1 MLDNRKKIKY
11 NHINL
16 ITKKGKLFYETNL
29 KISGEALLGE
39 KDYGIDNNVV
49 DRIAMEMKEAGNNT
63 QIAVVVGGGNIF
75 RGMQLSNKTGMVRAT
90 ADSMGMLATIMNAIA
105 LKDRFMA
112 AGTPTQILSAFNIE
126 GMIEGFERDK
136 AIRILERGNVLIIAG
151 GTSNPYFTT
160 DSTSILRA
168 LEIGA
173 SIVLKGTNVDGVYN
187 KDPKTNKDAVMYDNI
202 TFKEAINQNLRVMDM
217 TAFAMAND
225 NNMPIRVFNMN
236 NMGNITKAIKGESI
250 GTYVHN

>member
-1 MLDNRKKIKY
+1 MKQTV
-11 NHINL
+11 L
-16 ITKKGKLFYETNL
+16 I

-75 RGMQLSNKTGMVRAT
+75 RGMQLSSKTGMVRAT

-187 KDPKTNKDAVMYDNI
+187 KDPKTNEDAVMYNDI

-236 NMGNITKAIKGESI
+236 KMGNITKAIKGENI

>member
-1 MLDNRKKIKY
+1 MKQTVL
-11 NHINL
+11 
-16 ITKKGKLFYETNL
+16 L

-187 KDPKTNKDAVMYDNI
+187 KDPKTNKDAIMYKEI
-202 TFKEAINQNLRVMDM
+202 TFKDAINQNLRVMDM

-236 NMGNITKAIKGESI
+236 KMGNITKAIKGESI

>member
-1 MLDNRKKIKY
+1 MKQTVL
-11 NHINL
+11 
-16 ITKKGKLFYETNL
+16 L

-75 RGMQLSNKTGMVRAT
+75 RGMQLSSKTGMVRAT

-187 KDPKTNKDAVMYDNI
+187 KDPKTR
-202 TFKEAINQNLRVMDM
+202 LL
-217 TAFAMAND
+217 
-225 NNMPIRVFNMN
+225 
-236 NMGNITKAIKGESI
+236 IK
-250 GTYVHN
+250 TYALWI

>member
-1 MLDNRKKIKY
+1 MKQTVL
-11 NHINL
+11 
-16 ITKKGKLFYETNL
+16 L

-75 RGMQLSNKTGMVRAT
+75 RGMQLSSKTGMVRAT

-187 KDPKTNKDAVMYDNI
+187 KDPKTNEDAVMYNDI

-236 NMGNITKAIKGESI
+236 KMGNITRAIKGENI

>member
-1 MLDNRKKIKY
+1 MKKTV
-11 NHINL
+11 L
-16 ITKKGKLFYETNL
+16 L
-29 KISGEALLGE
+29 KISGEALLGQ

-49 DRIAMEMKEAGNNT
+49 DRIALEMKEAGGDT

-112 AGTPTQILSAFNIE
+112 AGTPTQILSSFNIE

-173 SIVLKGTNVDGVYN
+173 SIVLKGTNVDGVYD
-187 KDPKTNKDAVMYDNI
+187 KDPKNNEDAKMYNEI
-202 TFKEAINQNLRVMDM
+202 TFREALNKNLRVMDM

-225 NNMPIRVFNMN
+225 NDMPIRVFNMN
-236 NMGNITKAIKGESI
+236 KMGNITKAISGESI

>member
-1 MLDNRKKIKY
+1 MKQTVL
-11 NHINL
+11 
-16 ITKKGKLFYETNL
+16 L

-160 DSTSILRA
+160 DSTS
-168 LEIGA
+168 
-173 SIVLKGTNVDGVYN
+173 YN
-187 KDPKTNKDAVMYDNI
+187 KDPKTNKDAVMYKEI
-202 TFKEAINQNLRVMDM
+202 TFKDAINQNLRVMDM

-236 NMGNITKAIKGESI
+236 KMGNITKAIKGENI

>member
-1 MLDNRKKIKY
+1 MKQTVL
-11 NHINL
+11 
-16 ITKKGKLFYETNL
+16 L

-187 KDPKTNKDAVMYDNI
+187 KDPKTNKDAVMYKEI
-202 TFKEAINQNLRVMDM
+202 TFKDAINQNLRVMDM

-236 NMGNITKAIKGESI
+236 KMGNITRAIKGENI

>member
-1 MLDNRKKIKY
+1 M
-11 NHINL
+11 
-16 ITKKGKLFYETNL
+16 GKRVLL
-29 KISGEALLGE
+29 KISGEALLGQKE
-39 KDYGIDNNVV
+39 YGIDNNVV
-49 DRIAMEMKEAGNNT
+49 DRIALEMKAAGSDA

-75 RGMQLSNKTGMVRAT
+75 RGMQLSSKTGMVRAT

-160 DSTSILRA
+160 DSTAILRA

-173 SIVLKGTNVDGVYN
+173 SIVLKGTNVDGVYD
-187 KDPKTNKDAVMYDNI
+187 KDPKTNSDAKMYQNI
-202 TFKEAINQNLRVMDM
+202 TFREAINQNLRVMDM
-217 TAFAMAND
+217 TAFAMA
-225 NNMPIRVFNMN
+225 
-236 NMGNITKAIKGESI
+236 
-250 GTYVHN
+250 

>member
-1 MLDNRKKIKY
+1 MKQTVL
-11 NHINL
+11 
-16 ITKKGKLFYETNL
+16 L

-49 DRIAMEMKEAGNNT
+49 DRIAMEMKEAGINT

-75 RGMQLSNKTGMVRAT
+75 RGMQLSSKTGMVRAT

-187 KDPKTNKDAVMYDNI
+187 KDPKINKDAVMYNDI

-236 NMGNITKAIKGESI
+236 KMGNITKAIKGENI

>member
-1 MLDNRKKIKY
+1 MKNTVL
-11 NHINL
+11 
-16 ITKKGKLFYETNL
+16 L

-49 DRIAMEMKEAGNNT
+49 DRIALEMKESGPDT

-75 RGMQLSNKTGMVRAT
+75 RGMELSSKTGMVRAT
-90 ADSMGMLATIMNAIA
+90 ADSMGMLATIMNAVA

-112 AGTPTQILSAFNIE
+112 AGTPTQVLSAFAID
-126 GMIEGFERDK
+126 GMFERFERDK
-136 AIRILERGNVLIIAG
+136 AIRILERGSVLIIAG

-160 DSTSILRA
+160 DSTAVLRA

-173 SIVLKGTNVDGVYN
+173 SIVLKGTNVDGVYD
-187 KDPKTNKDAVMYDNI
+187 KDPRKFKDAKLYNNL
-202 TFKEAINQNLRVMDM
+202 TFREAINNNLRVMDM

-236 NMGNITKAIKGESI
+236 KEGNITKAISGENI

>member
-1 MLDNRKKIKY
+1 MKQTV
-11 NHINL
+11 L
-16 ITKKGKLFYETNL
+16 I

-75 RGMQLSNKTGMVRAT
+75 RGMQLSSKTGMVRAT

-173 SIVLKGTNVDGVYN
+173 FIVLKGTNVDGVYN
-187 KDPKTNKDAVMYDNI
+187 KDPKTNEDAVMYNDI

-236 NMGNITKAIKGESI
+236 KMGNITKAIKGENI

>member
-1 MLDNRKKIKY
+1 MKQTVL
-11 NHINL
+11 
-16 ITKKGKLFYETNL
+16 L

-187 KDPKTNKDAVMYDNI
+187 KDPKTNKDAVMYKEI
-202 TFKEAINQNLRVMDM
+202 TFKDAINQNLRVMDM

-236 NMGNITKAIKGESI
+236 KMGNITKAIKGENI

>member
-1 MLDNRKKIKY
+1 MKQTVL
-11 NHINL
+11 
-16 ITKKGKLFYETNL
+16 L

-75 RGMQLSNKTGMVRAT
+75 RGMQLSSKTGMVRAT

-187 KDPKTNKDAVMYDNI
+187 KDPKTNEDAVMYNDI

-236 NMGNITKAIKGESI
+236 KMGTITKAIKGENI

>member
-1 MLDNRKKIKY
+1 MKQTVL
-11 NHINL
+11 
-16 ITKKGKLFYETNL
+16 L

-187 KDPKTNKDAVMYDNI
+187 KDPKTNKDAVMYKEI
-202 TFKEAINQNLRVMDM
+202 TFKDAINQNLRVMDM

-236 NMGNITKAIKGESI
+236 KMGNITKAIKGESI

>member
-1 MLDNRKKIKY
+1 MPKAKY
-11 NHINL
+11 KRVL
-16 ITKKGKLFYETNL
+16 LKL
-29 KISGEALLGE
+29 SGEALAGELKNGLDAEVMATICKQIKEMHDLGVE
-39 KDYGIDNNVV
+39 IGI
-49 DRIAMEMKEAGNNT
+49 
-63 QIAVVVGGGNIF
+63 VVGGGNF
-75 RGMQLSNKTGMVRAT
+75 WRGKYSTKMERTT
-90 ADSMGMLATIMNAIA
+90 TDTMGMLATIMNAIA

-112 AGTPTQILSAFNIE
+112 AGTPTQILSSFNIE

-160 DSTSILRA
+160 DSTAILRA

-173 SIVLKGTNVDGVYN
+173 SIVLKGTNVDGVYD
-187 KDPKTNKDAVMYDNI
+187 KDPKNNEDAKMYNEI
-202 TFKEAINQNLRVMDM
+202 TFREALNKNLRVMDM

-225 NNMPIRVFNMN
+225 NDMPIRVFNMN
-236 NMGNITKAIKGESI
+236 KMGNITKAISGESI

>member
-1 MLDNRKKIKY
+1 MKQTVL
-11 NHINL
+11 
-16 ITKKGKLFYETNL
+16 L

-75 RGMQLSNKTGMVRAT
+75 RGMQLSSKTGMVRAT

-236 NMGNITKAIKGESI
+236 KMGNITKAIKGENI
-250 GTYVHN
+250 GTYVHNLKI

>member
-1 MLDNRKKIKY
+1 MKQTVL
-11 NHINL
+11 
-16 ITKKGKLFYETNL
+16 L

-75 RGMQLSNKTGMVRAT
+75 RGMQLSSKTGMVRAT

-236 NMGNITKAIKGESI
+236 KMGNITKAIKGENI

>member
-1 MLDNRKKIKY
+1 MRKTV
-11 NHINL
+11 L
-16 ITKKGKLFYETNL
+16 L
-29 KISGEALLGE
+29 KISGEALLGK

-49 DRIAMEMKEAGNNT
+49 DRIALEMKKSDPNI

-75 RGMQLSNKTGMVRAT
+75 RGMELSSKTGMVRAT
-90 ADSMGMLATIMNAIA
+90 ADSMGMLATIMNAVA

-112 AGTPTQILSAFNIE
+112 AGTSTQVLSAFAID
-126 GMIEGFERDK
+126 GMFERFERDK

-160 DSTSILRA
+160 DSTAVLRA

-173 SIVLKGTNVDGVYN
+173 SIVLKGTNVDGVYD
-187 KDPKTNKDAVMYDNI
+187 KDPRKFKEAKLFGDI
-202 TFKEAINQNLRVMDM
+202 TFKDAINNNLRVMDM

-225 NNMPIRVFNMN
+225 NDMPIRVFNMN
-236 NMGNITKAIKGESI
+236 KEGNITKAISGENI

>member
-1 MLDNRKKIKY
+1 MKQTVL
-11 NHINL
+11 
-16 ITKKGKLFYETNL
+16 L

-49 DRIAMEMKEAGNNT
+49 DRIAMEMKEAGSNT

-187 KDPKTNKDAVMYDNI
+187 KDPKTNKDAVMYDDI

-236 NMGNITKAIKGESI
+236 KMGNITKAIKGENI

>member
-1 MLDNRKKIKY
+1 MKQTVL
-11 NHINL
+11 
-16 ITKKGKLFYETNL
+16 L

-39 KDYGIDNNVV
+39 KDYGIDDNVV
-49 DRIAMEMKEAGNNT
+49 DRIAMEMKEAGNTT

-75 RGMQLSNKTGMVRAT
+75 RGMQLSSKTGMVRAT

-173 SIVLKGTNVDGVYN
+173 FIVLKGTNVDGVYN
-187 KDPKTNKDAVMYDNI
+187 KDPKTNEDAVMYNDI

-236 NMGNITKAIKGESI
+236 KMGNITKAIKGENI

>member
-1 MLDNRKKIKY
+1 MKQTVL
-11 NHINL
+11 
-16 ITKKGKLFYETNL
+16 L

-75 RGMQLSNKTGMVRAT
+75 RGMQLSSKTGMVRAT

-173 SIVLKGTNVDGVYN
+173 FIVLKGTNVDGVYN
-187 KDPKTNKDAVMYDNI
+187 KDPKTNEDAVMYNDI

-236 NMGNITKAIKGESI
+236 KMGNITKAIKGENI

>member
-1 MLDNRKKIKY
+1 MKQTVL
-11 NHINL
+11 
-16 ITKKGKLFYETNL
+16 L

-75 RGMQLSNKTGMVRAT
+75 RGMQLSSKTGMVRAT

-187 KDPKTNKDAVMYDNI
+187 KDPKTNEDAVMYNDI

-236 NMGNITKAIKGESI
+236 KMGNITKAIKSENI

>member
-1 MLDNRKKIKY
+1 MKQTVL
-11 NHINL
+11 
-16 ITKKGKLFYETNL
+16 L

-49 DRIAMEMKEAGNNT
+49 DRIAMEMKEAGSNT

-187 KDPKTNKDAVMYDNI
+187 KDPKTNKDAVMYNDI

-236 NMGNITKAIKGESI
+236 KMGNITKAIKGENI

>member
-1 MLDNRKKIKY
+1 MKQTVL
-11 NHINL
+11 
-16 ITKKGKLFYETNL
+16 L

-75 RGMQLSNKTGMVRAT
+75 RGMQLSSKTGMVRAT

-173 SIVLKGTNVDGVYN
+173 SVVLKGTNVDGVYN
-187 KDPKTNKDAVMYDNI
+187 KDPKTNEDAVMYNDI

-236 NMGNITKAIKGESI
+236 KMGNITKAIKGENI

>member
-1 MLDNRKKIKY
+1 MKQTVL
-11 NHINL
+11 
-16 ITKKGKLFYETNL
+16 L

-63 QIAVVVGGGNIF
+63 QISVVVGGGNIF
-75 RGMQLSNKTGMVRAT
+75 RGMQLSSKTGMVRAT

-187 KDPKTNKDAVMYDNI
+187 KDPKTNEDAVIYNDI

-236 NMGNITKAIKGESI
+236 KMGNITKAIKGENI

>member
-1 MLDNRKKIKY
+1 
-11 NHINL
+11 
-16 ITKKGKLFYETNL
+16 
-29 KISGEALLGE
+29 
-39 KDYGIDNNVV
+39 
-49 DRIAMEMKEAGNNT
+49 
-63 QIAVVVGGGNIF
+63 
-75 RGMQLSNKTGMVRAT
+75 
-90 ADSMGMLATIMNAIA
+90 
-105 LKDRFMA
+105 
-112 AGTPTQILSAFNIE
+112 
-126 GMIEGFERDK
+126 MIEGFERDK

-187 KDPKTNKDAVMYDNI
+187 KDPKTNKDAVMYDDI

-236 NMGNITKAIKGESI
+236 KMGNITKAIKGENI

>member
-1 MLDNRKKIKY
+1 MKQTVL
-11 NHINL
+11 
-16 ITKKGKLFYETNL
+16 L

-75 RGMQLSNKTGMVRAT
+75 RGMQLSSKTGMVRAT

-187 KDPKTNKDAVMYDNI
+187 KDPKTNEDAVMYNDI

-236 NMGNITKAIKGESI
+236 KMGNITKAIKGENI

>member
-1 MLDNRKKIKY
+1 MKQTVL
-11 NHINL
+11 
-16 ITKKGKLFYETNL
+16 L

-187 KDPKTNKDAVMYDNI
+187 KDPKTNKDAVMYKEI
-202 TFKEAINQNLRVMDM
+202 TFKDAINQNLRVMDM

-236 NMGNITKAIKGESI
+236 KMGNITKAIKGENI
-250 GTYVHN
+250 GSLIYFGGLE